1 MSVFPAL
8 KCSYMLGLLASFSR
22 PLHFM
27 KRPVEGGLH
36 VYLLLPSCYKNTHS
50 IIIYNA

>member
-8 KCSYMLGLLASFSR
+8 KCSYMLGLASFSR

-36 VYLLLPSCYKNTHS
+36 VYLLLPIVAINTHS